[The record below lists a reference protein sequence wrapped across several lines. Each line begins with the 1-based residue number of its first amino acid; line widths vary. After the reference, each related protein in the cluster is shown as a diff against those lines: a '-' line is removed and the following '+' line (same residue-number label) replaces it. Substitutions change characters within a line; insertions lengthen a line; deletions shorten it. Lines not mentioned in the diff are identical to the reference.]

1 MGITVFL
8 ADDHAIVRDGLRS
21 LLQAQKDMIVIGEAA
36 NGRDAVRSVVRLNP
50 DIVLMDISM
59 TEMNGIEAAEQICKS
74 CHRTRVVILSMHAST
89 EHISRALKA
98 GVSGYLLK
106 ESAGAEVVCAI
117 RTIHAGKR
125 YLSQKISD
133 HLWDL
138 HQLAGKSVDSQ
149 DPLSRLSQ
157 REREVLQLVVEGKT
171 SAEIARVLFLSAKT
185 VDTYRSRLMQKL
197 NLKDLPSLIKFA
209 IHHGLTSL
217 EQGS

>member
-8 ADDHAIVRDGLRS
+8 ADDHAIVRDGLRF
-21 LLQAQKDMIVIGEAA
+21 LLQAQKDMLVIGEAE
-36 NGRDAVRSVVRLNP
+36 NGRDAVRSVTRLNP

-59 TEMNGIEAAEQICKS
+59 AEMNGIEAAEQICKS
-74 CHRTRVVILSMHAST
+74 CHGTRVVILSMHATT

-106 ESAGAEVVCAI
+106 ESAGAEVVDAI

-125 YLSQKISD
+125 YLSRKISD
-133 HLWDL
+133 LLWDL
-138 HQLAGKSVDSQ
+138 HQLAGKSLDSQ
-149 DPLSRLSQ
+149 DLLSRLSQ

-171 SAEIARVLFLSAKT
+171 STEIAKVLFLSAKT

-209 IHHGLTSL
+209 IQHGLTSL
-217 EQGS
+217 E